1 MCVGMGSFR
10 DPLEAQGLAHFL
22 GCCVI
27 WNDINVY
34 TAPEGL
40 EHMLFMGSAEFPDEN
55 EYDSYLSK
63 HGGSSNAYTEVEHTC
78 YHFEVKPEFLEGALR
93 RFSQFFVSPLV
104 KTEAMDREVLAVD
117 SEFNQ
122 ALQSDLCRLQQLQC
136 HTAAPGH
143 AFNQFFWG
151 NKKSLVDAMEKGINL
166 RDQIFKLYNDFYH
179 GGSMKLVIIGGESLD
194 VLESWVQELF
204 SKVKASN
211 EPKVEVKPGL
221 PVWSAGKMYRLEA
234 VKDVN
239 MLELAWTLPCL
250 RKDYTKKAED
260 YLSHLIG
267 HEGRGSL
274 LFFLKAK
281 GWATSIS
288 AGVGDDGMQRSSVA
302 YVFDMCIH
310 LTDSGLDKINEIIGF
325 VYQYI
330 KLLRQVPPQE
340 WIYRELQDVAN
351 MDFTFAEE
359 QPQDEYAADIS
370 ANMLIYPPE
379 HTIYGDYAYKVWDE
393 EMIKHLLTFFTPD
406 NMRTD
411 ILSKSFNKS
420 QDVQCEPW
428 FGSHYIEENISPSL
442 LELWRDPPEID
453 ASLHLPIKN
462 EFIPQD
468 FSVRANSVSCDSTGA
483 SPPKCILDEPLM
495 KLWYKLDTTFKFP
508 RANTYFRITL
518 NGAYRG
524 LKNVLLTEL
533 YMNLLKDKLND
544 IVYQASVAKLETSIS
559 LASDKLELKVY
570 GFNDKLPVLLSKVLE
585 TAKSFS
591 PTDDR
596 FAVIKEDMER
606 NLRNAN
612 MKPLNHASYLRLQ
625 VLFQSFW
632 DFDEKLGLLND
643 LSLADLKAFIP
654 ELFSQLYIEG
664 ICHGNLL
671 EEEAKNVSNIF
682 KKYFSVPPVP
692 PNMRHKESI
701 LCLPL
706 SADLVRDVPVKNKLD
721 TNSVV
726 ELYYQIEPEVDANL
740 AKSKALIDLLD
751 EIIEEPFFNQL
762 RTKEQLG
769 YVVDCSPRLYI
780 EGICHGNLL
789 EEEAKNVSNIFK
801 KYFSVPP
808 VPPNMRH
815 KESILCLPL
824 SADLVRD
831 VPVKNKLDTNSV
843 VELYYQ
849 IEPEVDAN
857 LAKSKALID
866 LLDEIIEEPFFNQ
879 LRTKEQLGY
888 VVDCSPRVTYRI
900 LGLCFRV
907 QSSEYSPVYL
917 QGRID
922 KFINEMDGLLSEV
935 DDESFQNF
943 KSGLIAKLLE
953 KDPSLAYETNRYWGQ
968 IVDQRYMFDL
978 SAKEAEAVK
987 SLEKTDVSDW
997 YNTYLRKSSPKCRRL
1012 AVRVWG
1018 CNTNIN
1024 ESKTEST
1031 SAQLY
1036 IEGICHGNLLE
1047 EEAKNVSNIFKKYFS
1062 VPPVPPNMRHKE
1074 SILCLPLSADLVR
1087 DVPVKNKLDTNS
1099 VVELY
1104 YQIEPEVD
1112 ANLAKSKA
1120 LIDLLDE
1127 IIEEPFFNQLRT
1139 KEQLG
1144 YVVDCSPRV
1153 TYRILGLC
1161 FRVQSSEYSPVYLQ
1175 GRIDKFINEMD
1186 GLLSEVDDESFQN
1199 FKSGLIAKLLEKD
1212 PSLAYETNRYWGQIV
1227 DQRYM
1232 FDLSAK
1238 EAEAVKSL
1246 EKTDV
1251 SDWYNTYLRKSS
1263 PKCRRLAVRVWG
1275 CNTNINESRT
1285 ESTSAQ
1291 VINDPITFKASSTFY
1306 PASC

>member
-1 MCVGMGSFR
+1 MTGTTFSSDDIVIKSPNDRRLYRYIQLPNGLCALLVHDPDIYADGPPKSVATNSEDDDDEDDEEDEDEDDDDDDMDEDEDEEDDDEKKNAAQTKKAAAAMCVGMGSFR
-10 DPLEAQGLAHFL
+10 DPLEAQGLAHF
-22 GCCVI
+22 
-27 WNDINVY
+27 
-34 TAPEGL
+34 L

-769 YVVDCSPRLYI
+769 YVVDCSPR
-780 EGICHGNLL
+780 
-789 EEEAKNVSNIFK
+789 
-801 KYFSVPP
+801 
-808 VPPNMRH
+808 
-815 KESILCLPL
+815 
-824 SADLVRD
+824 
-831 VPVKNKLDTNSV
+831 
-843 VELYYQ
+843 
-849 IEPEVDAN
+849 
-857 LAKSKALID
+857 
-866 LLDEIIEEPFFNQ
+866 
-879 LRTKEQLGY
+879 
-888 VVDCSPRVTYRI
+888 VTYRI

-1031 SAQLY
+1031 SAQ
-1036 IEGICHGNLLE
+1036 
-1047 EEAKNVSNIFKKYFS
+1047 
-1062 VPPVPPNMRHKE
+1062 
-1074 SILCLPLSADLVR
+1074 
-1087 DVPVKNKLDTNS
+1087 
-1099 VVELY
+1099 
-1104 YQIEPEVD
+1104 
-1112 ANLAKSKA
+1112 
-1120 LIDLLDE
+1120 
-1127 IIEEPFFNQLRT
+1127 
-1139 KEQLG
+1139 
-1144 YVVDCSPRV
+1144 
-1153 TYRILGLC
+1153 
-1161 FRVQSSEYSPVYLQ
+1161 
-1175 GRIDKFINEMD
+1175 
-1186 GLLSEVDDESFQN
+1186 
-1199 FKSGLIAKLLEKD
+1199 
-1212 PSLAYETNRYWGQIV
+1212 
-1227 DQRYM
+1227 
-1232 FDLSAK
+1232 
-1238 EAEAVKSL
+1238 
-1246 EKTDV
+1246 
-1251 SDWYNTYLRKSS
+1251 
-1263 PKCRRLAVRVWG
+1263 
-1275 CNTNINESRT
+1275 
-1285 ESTSAQ
+1285 

>member
-1 MCVGMGSFR
+1 MAVEPIRLNLDRLIETVIVVVLQAAAAMCVGMGSFR
-10 DPLEAQGLAHFL
+10 DPLEAQGLAHF
-22 GCCVI
+22 
-27 WNDINVY
+27 
-34 TAPEGL
+34 L

-93 RFSQFFVSPLV
+93 RLLRLLRFSQFFVSPLV

-117 SEFNQ
+117 S
-122 ALQSDLCRLQQLQC
+122 
-136 HTAAPGH
+136 
-143 AFNQFFWG
+143 G
-151 NKKSLVDAMEKGINL
+151 NKKSLVDAMEKGVNL

-204 SKVKASN
+204 SKVKASY

-221 PVWSAGKMYRLEA
+221 PIWSAGKIYRLEA

-239 MLELAWTLPCL
+239 MLDLQWTLPCL
-250 RKDYTKKAED
+250 RKDYMKKAED

-288 AGVGDDGMQRSSVA
+288 AGVGDDGMQRSSIA

-442 LELWRDPPEID
+442 LELWRDPLEID
-453 ASLHLPIKN
+453 ASLHLPTKN

-468 FSVRANSVSCDSTGA
+468 FSVRANSVSCDSAGA
-483 SPPKCILDEPLM
+483 SLPKCILDEPLM
-495 KLWYKLDTTFKFP
+495 KFWYKLDTTFKFP

-596 FAVIKEDMER
+596 FVVIKEDMER

-664 ICHGNLL
+664 LCHGNLL

-692 PNMRHKESI
+692 PQMRHKESI
-701 LCLPL
+701 LCLPS
-706 SADLVRDVPVKNKLD
+706 SAYLVRDVPVKNKLD

-726 ELYYQIEPEVDANL
+726 ELYYQIEPEVDSNL
-740 AKSKALIDLLD
+740 AKSKALVDLLD
-751 EIIEEPFFNQL
+751 EIVQEPFFNQL

-769 YVVDCSPRLYI
+769 YVVDCSPR
-780 EGICHGNLL
+780 
-789 EEEAKNVSNIFK
+789 A
-801 KYFSVPP
+801 
-808 VPPNMRH
+808 
-815 KESILCLPL
+815 
-824 SADLVRD
+824 
-831 VPVKNKLDTNSV
+831 
-843 VELYYQ
+843 
-849 IEPEVDAN
+849 
-857 LAKSKALID
+857 
-866 LLDEIIEEPFFNQ
+866 
-879 LRTKEQLGY
+879 
-888 VVDCSPRVTYRI
+888 TYRI

-953 KDPSLAYETNRYWGQ
+953 KDSSLAYETNRYWGQ

-978 SAKEAEAVK
+978 SAKEAEVVK
-987 SLEKTDVSDW
+987 SLEKTDISDW

-1024 ESKTEST
+1024 ESKTES
-1031 SAQLY
+1031 A
-1036 IEGICHGNLLE
+1036 
-1047 EEAKNVSNIFKKYFS
+1047 
-1062 VPPVPPNMRHKE
+1062 
-1074 SILCLPLSADLVR
+1074 
-1087 DVPVKNKLDTNS
+1087 
-1099 VVELY
+1099 
-1104 YQIEPEVD
+1104 
-1112 ANLAKSKA
+1112 
-1120 LIDLLDE
+1120 
-1127 IIEEPFFNQLRT
+1127 
-1139 KEQLG
+1139 
-1144 YVVDCSPRV
+1144 
-1153 TYRILGLC
+1153 
-1161 FRVQSSEYSPVYLQ
+1161 
-1175 GRIDKFINEMD
+1175 
-1186 GLLSEVDDESFQN
+1186 
-1199 FKSGLIAKLLEKD
+1199 
-1212 PSLAYETNRYWGQIV
+1212 
-1227 DQRYM
+1227 
-1232 FDLSAK
+1232 
-1238 EAEAVKSL
+1238 
-1246 EKTDV
+1246 
-1251 SDWYNTYLRKSS
+1251 
-1263 PKCRRLAVRVWG
+1263 
-1275 CNTNINESRT
+1275 
-1285 ESTSAQ
+1285 SAQ
-1291 VINDPITFKASSTFY
+1291 VACISVSFEPIRMAST
-1306 PASC
+1306 SCRNEA

>member
-1 MCVGMGSFR
+1 MTGTTFSSDDIVIKSPNDRRLYRYIQLPNGLCALLVHDPDIYADGPPKSVATNSEDDDDEDDEEDEDEDDDDDDMDEDEDEEDDDEKKNAAQTKKAAAAMCVGMGSFR
-10 DPLEAQGLAHFL
+10 DPLEAQGLAHF
-22 GCCVI
+22 
-27 WNDINVY
+27 
-34 TAPEGL
+34 L

-769 YVVDCSPRLYI
+769 YVVDCSPR
-780 EGICHGNLL
+780 
-789 EEEAKNVSNIFK
+789 
-801 KYFSVPP
+801 
-808 VPPNMRH
+808 
-815 KESILCLPL
+815 
-824 SADLVRD
+824 
-831 VPVKNKLDTNSV
+831 
-843 VELYYQ
+843 
-849 IEPEVDAN
+849 
-857 LAKSKALID
+857 
-866 LLDEIIEEPFFNQ
+866 
-879 LRTKEQLGY
+879 
-888 VVDCSPRVTYRI
+888 
-900 LGLCFRV
+900 
-907 QSSEYSPVYL
+907 
-917 QGRID
+917 
-922 KFINEMDGLLSEV
+922 
-935 DDESFQNF
+935 
-943 KSGLIAKLLE
+943 
-953 KDPSLAYETNRYWGQ
+953 
-968 IVDQRYMFDL
+968 
-978 SAKEAEAVK
+978 
-987 SLEKTDVSDW
+987 
-997 YNTYLRKSSPKCRRL
+997 
-1012 AVRVWG
+1012 
-1018 CNTNIN
+1018 
-1024 ESKTEST
+1024 
-1031 SAQLY
+1031 
-1036 IEGICHGNLLE
+1036 
-1047 EEAKNVSNIFKKYFS
+1047 
-1062 VPPVPPNMRHKE
+1062 
-1074 SILCLPLSADLVR
+1074 
-1087 DVPVKNKLDTNS
+1087 
-1099 VVELY
+1099 
-1104 YQIEPEVD
+1104 
-1112 ANLAKSKA
+1112 
-1120 LIDLLDE
+1120 
-1127 IIEEPFFNQLRT
+1127 
-1139 KEQLG
+1139 
-1144 YVVDCSPRV
+1144 V